1 MMTPEA
7 ENVFIHRVKSMTAVE
22 LLTLVVSNTHYLLDS
37 KYKHIGQAIRL
48 RAKHIRLRGH

>member
-22 LLTLVVSNTHYLLDS
+22 LLTLVVGNTHYLLDS